1 MKPNASG
8 ARPGIQRINW
18 RRAVLRWIVLATG
31 LFASA
36 GAYAGEVTLT
46 SKETPPALTETD
58 RWQFMIAT
66 PGFMAGLDGTVGV
79 NGVDADV
86 DVGFDKILENLDMVF
101 AVRAEASKGRFGIYG
116 ELIYLSMSDGAQ
128 LQDRLVNNT
137 RVQVDEYLADAGLR
151 WRLIEKPKFS
161 LDLVAGT
168 RYTNLYQ
175 RLDLTGNTPVIAATS
190 EQFVTNI
197 SGVLRDRLNN
207 AITDSGFV
215 GQVDNAISARITNQ
229 LVANLRDNQ
238 RSPSIPIAPLAG
250 RHPEAVGGVVEGIV
264 RAEEARLRVE
274 IDALGLV
281 GAAREAAVQQRVAAA
296 QTAIAQRIATEL
308 NRQLNRSFTQ
318 ADFWFDPYI
327 GLRGRYDFS
336 KVFYTAARAE
346 IGGFGVGSSLMWQVE
361 AAIGCNLT
369 RSIFTEIGYRA
380 LSFDY
385 EGNGLT
391 FDTITHGPQ
400 ITTGIRF

>member
-1 MKPNASG
+1 VLKSNSTSSFTA
-8 ARPGIQRINW
+8 
-18 RRAVLRWIVLATG
+18 AVLKSLVLTTT
-31 LFASA
+31 LLLSA
-36 GAYAGEVTLT
+36 GAHAGEVTLA
-46 SKETPPALTETD
+46 SRETPPALAETD
-58 RWQFMIAT
+58 RWQFMVAT

-79 NGVDADV
+79 NGIDADV

-101 AVRAEASKGRFGIYG
+101 AIRMEASKGRFGIYG
-116 ELIYLSMSDGAQ
+116 ELIYLSLSDGAQ

-175 RLDLTGNTPVIAATS
+175 RLDLTGNTPVIATTS

-207 AITDSGFV
+207 FISESGFL
-215 GQVDNAISARITNQ
+215 GQVDSAITTRITNQ
-229 LVANLRDNQ
+229 LVTQLRDNQ

-250 RHPEAVGGVVEGIV
+250 RHPEVVGGVVGGII
-264 RAEEARLRVE
+264 RSEEARLRAE

-281 GAAREAAVQQRVAAA
+281 GAAREAAVQQRVTAA
-296 QTAIAQRIATEL
+296 QTTIAQRIASEL
-308 NRQLNRSFTQ
+308 SRQLNRSFTQ
-318 ADFWFDPYI
+318 ADFWFDPYL

-346 IGGFGVGSSLMWQVE
+346 IGGFCVGSSLMWQVE
-361 AAIGCNLT
+361 AAVGINLT

-385 EGNGLT
+385 DSNGLT

>member
-1 MKPNASG
+1 MKDKAIRTRFGTQAPSLHRTALG
-8 ARPGIQRINW
+8 W
-18 RRAVLRWIVLATG
+18 VVLAAA
-31 LFASA
+31 LVASA
-36 GAYAGEVTLT
+36 GAYAGEITLT

-58 RWQFMIAT
+58 HWQFMIAT

-101 AVRAEASKGRFGIYG
+101 AVRMEASKGRFGIYG

-175 RLDLTGNTPVIAATS
+175 RLDLTGNTPVIATTS

-207 AITDSGFV
+207 FISDSGFV

-238 RSPSIPIAPLAG
+238 RSPSIPVAPLAG
-250 RHPEAVGGVVEGIV
+250 RHPEVVGGVVEGIV
-264 RAEEARLRVE
+264 RAEEARLRAD

-296 QTAIAQRIATEL
+296 QTAIAQRIATEVS
-308 NRQLNRSFTQ
+308 RQLNRSFTQ

-336 KVFYTAARAE
+336 RVFYTAARAE

-361 AAIGCNLT
+361 AAIGINLT
-369 RSIFTEIGYRA
+369 RSIFSEIGYRA

-385 EGNGLT
+385 NNDGLT
-391 FDTITHGPQ
+391 FDTVTHGPQ